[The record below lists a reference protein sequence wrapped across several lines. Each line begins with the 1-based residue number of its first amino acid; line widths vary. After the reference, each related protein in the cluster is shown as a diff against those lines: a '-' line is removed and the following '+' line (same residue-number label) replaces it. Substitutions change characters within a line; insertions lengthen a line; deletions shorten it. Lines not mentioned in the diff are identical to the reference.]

1 MKRKTGAALLA
12 GLLLTLSQQASAQF
26 YREGDIVENFILNEH
41 GTGNAVRLSDFFGK
55 IVFLE
60 WFA

>member
-1 MKRKTGAALLA
+1 MALKVPA
-12 GLLLTLSQQASAQF
+12 NVRQASAQF